1 MVGRM
6 WQERAHGA
14 LRVLGRDDALRG
26 NEAVERALSE
36 LDALIGAAPGARWVI
51 DAQPFEALNSEHIAT
66 LIRIVRRVSLAGGR
80 VALHQPGAFVRS
92 VLQSLRLVKILPIVD
107 DLVHAER
114 QLA

>member
-1 MVGRM
+1 M

-26 NEAVERALSE
+26 NDAVERALSE

-51 DAQPFEALNSEHIAT
+51 DARPFEALNSEHIAT

-80 VALHQPGAFVRS
+80 VALHQPTAFVRS
-92 VLQSLRLVKILPIVD
+92 VLQSLRLIKILPIVD
-107 DLVHAER
+107 DLEHAER